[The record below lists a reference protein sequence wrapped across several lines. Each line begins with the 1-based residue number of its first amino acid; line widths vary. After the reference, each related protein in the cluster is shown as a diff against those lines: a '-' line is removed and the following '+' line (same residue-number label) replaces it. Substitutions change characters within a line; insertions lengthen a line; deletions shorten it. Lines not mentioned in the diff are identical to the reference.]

1 MWICNNCKEEIEDQ
15 FEKCWK
21 CSDAKSGTEKTI
33 KSSDETEK
41 EILEK
46 QQIRQIKRI
55 KEKKNKSI
63 NINENKYPALEIIA
77 GIYRGFA
84 WIVGTGAIIAIFYGI
99 SLISEGYRTED
110 LGIIIIIYSIAGGFF
125 SIISLLAISEGINL
139 FVNIA
144 NDVRVIKESSN
155 KSAA

>member
-21 CSDAKSGTEKTI
+21 CGDAKTGTEKTI

-46 QQIRQIKRI
+46 QQIRLIKRI

-63 NINENKYPALEIIA
+63 NNNENKYPALEIIA

-84 WIVGTGAIIAIFYGI
+84 WIVGAGAICNFLRNMAIGGLWYRRFRNYNHSIFYCWWI
-99 SLISEGYRTED
+99 FQY
-110 LGIIIIIYSIAGGFF
+110 YFF
-125 SIISLLAISEGINL
+125 TCY
-139 FVNIA
+139 F
-144 NDVRVIKESSN
+144 
-155 KSAA
+155 

>member
-15 FEKCWK
+15 FEECWN
-21 CSDAKSGTEKTI
+21 CGDAKTGTEKII

-41 EILEK
+41 TTQTKLKNDKINEK
-46 QQIRQIKRI
+46 
-55 KEKKNKSI
+55 
-63 NINENKYPALEIIA
+63 ENKYPTLKIIA

-84 WIVGTGAIIAIFYGI
+84 WIFGVGAIIAIFYGI

-144 NDVRVIKESSN
+144 NDLNELKRGN
-155 KSAA
+155 KNE

>member
-99 SLISEGYRTED
+99 WLLGDYGTED
-110 LGIIIIIYSIAGGFF
+110 LGTIIIVYSIAGGFF

-144 NDVRVIKESSN
+144 NDLNELKRGN
-155 KSAA
+155 KNE

>member
-1 MWICNNCKEEIEDQ
+1 MSIIIVLIFNRKILNLIDKNN
-15 FEKCWK
+15 
-21 CSDAKSGTEKTI
+21 TV
-33 KSSDETEK
+33 
-41 EILEK
+41 
-46 QQIRQIKRI
+46 IKRI

-63 NINENKYPALEIIA
+63 NNNKNKYPALKIIA

-84 WIVGTGAIIAIFYGI
+84 WIVGAGAIIAFFYGI
-99 SLISEGYRTED
+99 WLLGDYGTED
-110 LGIIIIIYSIAGGFF
+110 LGIIIIVYSIAGGFF
-125 SIISLLAISEGINL
+125 SIISLLVISEGINL

>member
-21 CSDAKSGTEKTI
+21 CGDAKTGTEKTI

-63 NINENKYPALEIIA
+63 NNNENKYPALEIIA

-84 WIVGTGAIIAIFYGI
+84 WIVGAGAIIAIFYGI
-99 SLISEGYRTED
+99 WLLGDYGTED
-110 LGIIIIIYSIAGGFF
+110 LGTIIIVYSIAGGFF

>member
-99 SLISEGYRTED
+99 WLLGDYGTED
-110 LGIIIIIYSIAGGFF
+110 LGTIIIVYSIAGGFF

>member
-21 CSDAKSGTEKTI
+21 CGDAKTGTEKTI

-46 QQIRQIKRI
+46 QQIRLIKRI

-63 NINENKYPALEIIA
+63 NNNENKYPALEIIA

-84 WIVGTGAIIAIFYGI
+84 WIVGAGAIIAIFYGI
-99 SLISEGYRTED
+99 WLLGDYGTED
-110 LGIIIIIYSIAGGFF
+110 LGTIIIVYSIAGGFF
-125 SIISLLAISEGINL
+125 SIISLLVISEGINL

>member
-21 CSDAKSGTEKTI
+21 CGDAKTGTEKTI

-63 NINENKYPALEIIA
+63 NNNENKYPALEIIA

-84 WIVGTGAIIAIFYGI
+84 WIVGAGAIIAIFYGI
-99 SLISEGYRTED
+99 WLLGDYGTED
-110 LGIIIIIYSIAGGFF
+110 LGTIIIVYSIAGGFF
-125 SIISLLAISEGINL
+125 SIISLLVISEGINL

>member
-63 NINENKYPALEIIA
+63 NINENKYPALERIA

-99 SLISEGYRTED
+99 WLLGDYGTED
-110 LGIIIIIYSIAGGFF
+110 LGTIIIVYSIAGGFF

>member
-21 CSDAKSGTEKTI
+21 CGDAKTGTEKTI

-46 QQIRQIKRI
+46 QQIRLIKRI

-63 NINENKYPALEIIA
+63 NNNENKYPALEIIA

-84 WIVGTGAIIAIFYGI
+84 WIVGAGAIIAIFYGI
-99 SLISEGYRTED
+99 WLLGDYGTED
-110 LGIIIIIYSIAGGFF
+110 LGTIIIVYSIAGGFF